1 MLGRATLTLPASP
14 SAMVLADT
22 VAVGFAQEAGIA
34 AADVAR
40 IQQAVRCLVAFSIE
54 HSYEGR
60 GKGDVELSLELDP
73 AGVQVVV
80 HDWGRPFR
88 VAGGAHGPL
97 PAGLEDAAAIDPDA
111 RLINLAGEGKR
122 LVLRVPVE
130 HGIVIAPV
138 VDGAADEE
146 RVRSGAVDDI
156 VIRDATADDAVA
168 IAQLLYRGYGLGY
181 VHGDFYRPI
190 WIEEAMRN
198 GHVSSTVACVGDE
211 IIGHHA
217 LLCGAPGEAAESGV
231 AVIAHEWRGLGLF
244 DRMFDVTVGRA
255 RRICLPALF
264 GQATTAHI
272 YSQRSEFKSGY
283 KPSALLIGAAPAAM
297 AQAQADSG
305 AAPAGRG
312 ALLNSVMPLVEHP
325 TISGMPPER
334 YARVITRLATEA
346 GFTIT
351 PVRDAVP
358 LELTEQLEY
367 SAEGDVTFIYLSGEL
382 DATRVER
389 MLWSE
394 EARQAGTLYA
404 DIDLSCPNDA
414 ALEAL
419 RREGFYL
426 AGLIPSGRGGRDWLR
441 LQRPQDTADMDAI
454 HLDGDIANWLLDEVL
469 ADRESVS

>member
-1 MLGRATLTLPASP
+1 M
-14 SAMVLADT
+14 
-22 VAVGFAQEAGIA
+22 
-34 AADVAR
+34 
-40 IQQAVRCLVAFSIE
+40 
-54 HSYEGR
+54 
-60 GKGDVELSLELDP
+60 
-73 AGVQVVV
+73 
-80 HDWGRPFR
+80 
-88 VAGGAHGPL
+88 
-97 PAGLEDAAAIDPDA
+97 
-111 RLINLAGEGKR
+111 
-122 LVLRVPVE
+122 E

-146 RVRSGAVDDI
+146 RLRSGAVDDI

-190 WIEEAMRN
+190 WIEEAMRD

-231 AVIAHEWRGLGLF
+231 AVIAHAWRGLGLF

-255 RRICLPALF
+255 RRIGLPALF

-312 ALLNSVMPLVEHP
+312 ALLNSVMPLVSQP
-325 TISGMPPER
+325 TISGAPPER
-334 YARVITRLATEA
+334 YAKVIKRLATEA

-351 PVRDAVP
+351 PVRDATP

-414 ALEAL
+414 ALQAL

-454 HLDGDIANWLLDEVL
+454 HLEGETANWLLAEVL
-469 ADRESVS
+469 ADRDSVS